1 MATLP
6 ASEMSQPAT
15 MEDTCPWCGQPIA
28 HEKFIDIKARI
39 RANERARTR
48 DLERRLR
55 DEQDAVLAQ
64 VQAAAELQIKK
75 ANKLFEAQAAEA
87 RRKADAAVKA
97 ANKQVQ
103 SLVRAARDDE
113 RTKSRAAVAAASA
126 ETARLRADADQRLAE
141 QRAHDDERSQSPVA
155 GAARR
160 AGQSDRSRR
169 SMPRKPRRS
178 QTARSSRPGSRSC
191 SVRSHTTRRLS
202 SVKALS
208 SNLYE
213 QLRDEFPGDTIVSV
227 KTGQPGA
234 DLVHTVIENGRECG
248 HIVYDSRNRAAW
260 RHSYVSRLLD
270 DKIAAKADH
279 AVLVT
284 RVFPAG
290 QAQLYVQDG
299 VIIANP
305 ARVVALAQMI
315 RKHVVQQATLRLSDE
330 ARAENTMRL
339 YDFITSDRCSVLLE
353 QIGTVSDKL
362 LDLDVKEHRAHTAT
376 WKQRGQLIREIQQAR
391 GTLVTEID
399 LVLTTPAGQS
409 EEAT

>member
-1 MATLP
+1 
-6 ASEMSQPAT
+6 MSQPAT

-28 HEKFIDIKARI
+28 HEKFIEIKARI

-75 ANKLFEAQAAEA
+75 ANRLFEVQAAEA
-87 RRKADAAVKA
+87 RRKADAAIKA

-103 SLVRAARDDE
+103 SLVRAARDEE
-113 RTKSRAAVAAASA
+113 RKKSRAAVAAASA
-126 ETARLRADADQRLAE
+126 ETARLRAEADQRLAE
-141 QRAHDDERSQSPVA
+141 QRAHDDDVLKARLREQRDALDKVTVEAINAEKAKAFTDRQKLEARLAQLQRQVA
-155 GAARR
+155 HNAAAELGEGAE
-160 AGQSDRSRR
+160 
-169 SMPRKPRRS
+169 
-178 QTARSSRPGSRSC
+178 
-191 SVRSHTTRRLS
+191 L
-202 SVKALS
+202 
-208 SNLYE
+208 NLYE

-227 KTGQPGA
+227 KRGQPGA

-248 HIVYDSRNRAAW
+248 HIVYDSKSRAAW
-260 RHSYVSRLLD
+260 RNSYVSRLLD

-299 VIIANP
+299 VIVANP
-305 ARVVALAQMI
+305 ARVLALAQMI

>member
-6 ASEMSQPAT
+6 AGEMSHPAT
-15 MEDTCPWCGQPIA
+15 LEDTCPWCGQPIA
-28 HEKFIDIKARI
+28 HEKFIEIKARI

-64 VQAAAELQIKK
+64 VQAAAELQLKK

-103 SLVRAARDDE
+103 SLVRAARDEE
-113 RTKSRAAVAAASA
+113 RKKSRAALAAAGA
-126 ETARLRADADQRLAE
+126 ETARLRAEADQRLADQRAQDDGVLKTRLRE
-141 QRAHDDERSQSPVA
+141 QRDALEKATLEAINSEKAKAFADRQKLEVRLAQLQRQVA
-155 GAARR
+155 QNAAAELGEGAEL
-160 AGQSDRSRR
+160 D
-169 SMPRKPRRS
+169 
-178 QTARSSRPGSRSC
+178 
-191 SVRSHTTRRLS
+191 
-202 SVKALS
+202 
-208 SNLYE
+208 LYE
-213 QLRDEFPGDTIVSV
+213 QLREEFPDDSIVSV
-227 KTGQPGA
+227 KKGQPGA

-248 HIVYDSRNRAAW
+248 HIVYDSKNRGVWRN
-260 RHSYVSRLLD
+260 SYVSRLVD

-299 VIIANP
+299 VIVANP
-305 ARVVALAQMI
+305 ARVVALVQMI

-330 ARAENTMRL
+330 ARAENTMKL
-339 YDFITSDRCSVLLE
+339 YDFITSERCSVLLE

-376 WKQRGQLIREIQQAR
+376 WKHRGQLIREIQQAR

-399 LVLTTPAGQS
+399 LILTAPAGKP
-409 EEAT
+409 EEAP

>member
-28 HEKFIDIKARI
+28 HEKFIEIKARI

-75 ANKLFEAQAAEA
+75 ANRLFEAQAAEA
-87 RRKADAAVKA
+87 RRKADAAIKA

-103 SLVRAARDDE
+103 SLVRAARDEE
-113 RTKSRAAVAAASA
+113 RKKSRAAVAAASA
-126 ETARLRADADQRLAE
+126 ETARLRAEADQRLAE
-141 QRAHDDERSQSPVA
+141 QRAHDDDVLKARLREQRDALDKATVEAINAEKAKAFTDRQKLEARLAQLQRQVA
-155 GAARR
+155 HNAAAELGEGAE
-160 AGQSDRSRR
+160 
-169 SMPRKPRRS
+169 
-178 QTARSSRPGSRSC
+178 
-191 SVRSHTTRRLS
+191 L
-202 SVKALS
+202 
-208 SNLYE
+208 NLYE

-227 KTGQPGA
+227 KRGQPGA

-248 HIVYDSRNRAAW
+248 HIVYDSKSRAAW
-260 RHSYVSRLLD
+260 RNSYVSRLLD

-299 VIIANP
+299 VIVANP
-305 ARVVALAQMI
+305 ARVLALAQMI

>member
-1 MATLP
+1 
-6 ASEMSQPAT
+6 MSQPAT

-28 HEKFIDIKARI
+28 HEKFIEIKARI

-97 ANKQVQ
+97 ANRQVQ
-103 SLVRAARDDE
+103 SLVRAARDEE
-113 RTKSRAAVAAASA
+113 RKKSRAVVAAASA
-126 ETARLRADADQRLAE
+126 ETARLRAEADQRLAE
-141 QRAHDDERSQSPVA
+141 QRAHDDNVLKARLREQRDALDKATLEAINAEKAKAFADRQKLEARLAQLQRQVA
-155 GAARR
+155 HNAAAELGEGAE
-160 AGQSDRSRR
+160 
-169 SMPRKPRRS
+169 
-178 QTARSSRPGSRSC
+178 
-191 SVRSHTTRRLS
+191 L
-202 SVKALS
+202 
-208 SNLYE
+208 NLYE

-227 KTGQPGA
+227 KRGQPGA

-248 HIVYDSRNRAAW
+248 HIVYDSKSRAAW
-260 RHSYVSRLLD
+260 RNSYVSRLLD

-315 RKHVVQQATLRLSDE
+315 RKHVVQQATLRVSDE

-353 QIGTVSDKL
+353 QIGTVSDRL

>member
-1 MATLP
+1 VATLP

-28 HEKFIDIKARI
+28 HEKFIEIKARI

-75 ANKLFEAQAAEA
+75 ANRLFEAQAAEA
-87 RRKADAAVKA
+87 RRKADAAIKA

-103 SLVRAARDDE
+103 SLVRAARDEE
-113 RTKSRAAVAAASA
+113 RKKSRAAVAAASA
-126 ETARLRADADQRLAE
+126 ETARLRAEADQRLAE
-141 QRAHDDERSQSPVA
+141 QRAHDDDVLKARLREQRDALDKATVEAINAEKAKAFTDRQKLEARLAQLQRQVA
-155 GAARR
+155 HNAAAELGEGAE
-160 AGQSDRSRR
+160 
-169 SMPRKPRRS
+169 
-178 QTARSSRPGSRSC
+178 
-191 SVRSHTTRRLS
+191 L
-202 SVKALS
+202 
-208 SNLYE
+208 NLYE
-213 QLRDEFPGDTIVSV
+213 QLRDEFPGDMIVSV
-227 KTGQPGA
+227 KRGQPGA

-248 HIVYDSRNRAAW
+248 HIVYDSKSRAAW
-260 RHSYVSRLLD
+260 RNSYVSRLLD

-299 VIIANP
+299 VIVANP
-305 ARVVALAQMI
+305 ARVLALAQMI

-399 LVLTTPAGQS
+399 LVLTPPAGQS

>member
-28 HEKFIDIKARI
+28 HEKFIEIKARI

-97 ANKQVQ
+97 ANRQVQ
-103 SLVRAARDDE
+103 SLVRAARDEE
-113 RTKSRAAVAAASA
+113 RKKSRAAVAAASA
-126 ETARLRADADQRLAE
+126 ETARLRAEADQRLAE
-141 QRAHDDERSQSPVA
+141 QRARDDDVLKARLREQRDALDKATVEAINAEKAKAFADRQKLEARLAQLQRQVA
-155 GAARR
+155 HNAAAELGEGAE
-160 AGQSDRSRR
+160 
-169 SMPRKPRRS
+169 
-178 QTARSSRPGSRSC
+178 
-191 SVRSHTTRRLS
+191 L
-202 SVKALS
+202 
-208 SNLYE
+208 NLYE

-227 KTGQPGA
+227 KRGQPGA

-248 HIVYDSRNRAAW
+248 HIVYDSKSRAAW
-260 RHSYVSRLLD
+260 RNSYVSRLLD

-299 VIIANP
+299 VIVANP

>member
-6 ASEMSQPAT
+6 ASEMTQPAT

-28 HEKFIDIKARI
+28 HEKFIEIKARI
-39 RANERARTR
+39 RATERARTR

-55 DEQDAVLAQ
+55 DEQDTVLAQ
-64 VQAAAELQIKK
+64 VQAAAELQLKK

-103 SLVRAARDDE
+103 SLVRAARDEE
-113 RTKSRAAVAAASA
+113 RKKSRAAVAAASA
-126 ETARLRADADQRLAE
+126 ETARLRAEADQRLAA
-141 QRAHDDERSQSPVA
+141 QRAHDDDVLKARLREQRDALDKATLEAINAEKAKGFADRQKLEARLVQLQRQVA
-155 GAARR
+155 QNAAAELGEGAE
-160 AGQSDRSRR
+160 
-169 SMPRKPRRS
+169 
-178 QTARSSRPGSRSC
+178 
-191 SVRSHTTRRLS
+191 L
-202 SVKALS
+202 
-208 SNLYE
+208 NLYE
-213 QLRDEFPGDTIVSV
+213 QLREEFPGDTIVSV
-227 KTGQPGA
+227 KKGQPGA

-248 HIVYDSRNRAAW
+248 HIVYDSKNRAAW
-260 RHSYVSRLLD
+260 RNSFVSRLLD
-270 DKIAAKADH
+270 DKIAARADH
-279 AVLVT
+279 AVLLT

-299 VIIANP
+299 VIVANP
-305 ARVVALAQMI
+305 ARVVALAQLI
-315 RKHVVQQATLRLSDE
+315 RKHVVQQATLRLSDV
-330 ARAENTMRL
+330 ARAESTIRL

-399 LVLTTPAGQS
+399 LILTTPAGQP

>member
-1 MATLP
+1 
-6 ASEMSQPAT
+6 MSQPAT

-28 HEKFIDIKARI
+28 HEKFIEIKARI

-75 ANKLFEAQAAEA
+75 ANRLFEAQAAEA
-87 RRKADAAVKA
+87 RRKADAAIKA

-103 SLVRAARDDE
+103 SLVRAARDEE
-113 RTKSRAAVAAASA
+113 RKKSRAAVAAASA
-126 ETARLRADADQRLAE
+126 ETARLRAEADQRLAE
-141 QRAHDDERSQSPVA
+141 QRAHDDDVLKARLREQRDALDKVTVEAINAEKAKAFTDRQKLEARLAQLQRQVA
-155 GAARR
+155 HNAAAELGEGAE
-160 AGQSDRSRR
+160 
-169 SMPRKPRRS
+169 
-178 QTARSSRPGSRSC
+178 
-191 SVRSHTTRRLS
+191 L
-202 SVKALS
+202 
-208 SNLYE
+208 NLYE

-227 KTGQPGA
+227 KRGQPGA

-248 HIVYDSRNRAAW
+248 HIVYDSKSRAAW
-260 RHSYVSRLLD
+260 RNSYVSHLLD

-299 VIIANP
+299 VIVANP
-305 ARVVALAQMI
+305 ARVLALAQMI

>member
-1 MATLP
+1 
-6 ASEMSQPAT
+6 MSQPAT

-28 HEKFIDIKARI
+28 HEKFIEIKARI

-75 ANKLFEAQAAEA
+75 ANRLFEAQAAEA
-87 RRKADAAVKA
+87 RRKADAAIKA

-103 SLVRAARDDE
+103 SLVRAARDEE
-113 RTKSRAAVAAASA
+113 RKKSRAAVAAASA
-126 ETARLRADADQRLAE
+126 ETARLRAEADRRLAE
-141 QRAHDDERSQSPVA
+141 QRAHDDDVLKARLREQRDALDKVTVEAINAEKAKAFTDRQKLEARLAQLQRQVA
-155 GAARR
+155 HNAAAELGEGAE
-160 AGQSDRSRR
+160 
-169 SMPRKPRRS
+169 
-178 QTARSSRPGSRSC
+178 
-191 SVRSHTTRRLS
+191 L
-202 SVKALS
+202 
-208 SNLYE
+208 NLYE
-213 QLRDEFPGDTIVSV
+213 QLRDEFPGDTIVGV
-227 KTGQPGA
+227 KRGQPGA

-248 HIVYDSRNRAAW
+248 HIVYDSKSRAAW
-260 RHSYVSRLLD
+260 RNSYVSRLLD

-299 VIIANP
+299 VIVANP
-305 ARVVALAQMI
+305 ARVLALAQMI

>member
-28 HEKFIDIKARI
+28 HEKFIEIKARI

-75 ANKLFEAQAAEA
+75 ANRLFEVQAAEA
-87 RRKADAAVKA
+87 RRKADAAIKA

-103 SLVRAARDDE
+103 SLVRAARDEE
-113 RTKSRAAVAAASA
+113 RKKSRAAVAAASA
-126 ETARLRADADQRLAE
+126 ETARLRAEADRRLAE
-141 QRAHDDERSQSPVA
+141 QRTHDDDVLKARLREQRDALDKVTVEAINAEKAKAFTDRQKLEARLAQLQRQVA
-155 GAARR
+155 HNAAAELGEGAE
-160 AGQSDRSRR
+160 
-169 SMPRKPRRS
+169 
-178 QTARSSRPGSRSC
+178 
-191 SVRSHTTRRLS
+191 L
-202 SVKALS
+202 
-208 SNLYE
+208 NLYE

-227 KTGQPGA
+227 KRGQPGA

-248 HIVYDSRNRAAW
+248 HIVYDSKSRAAW
-260 RHSYVSRLLD
+260 RNSYVSRLLD

-299 VIIANP
+299 VIVANP
-305 ARVVALAQMI
+305 ARVLALAQMI

>member
-1 MATLP
+1 VATLP

-28 HEKFIDIKARI
+28 HEKFIEIKARI

-75 ANKLFEAQAAEA
+75 ANRLFEAQAADA
-87 RRKADAAVKA
+87 RRKADAAIKA

-103 SLVRAARDDE
+103 SLVRAARDEE
-113 RTKSRAAVAAASA
+113 RKKSRAAVAAASA
-126 ETARLRADADQRLAE
+126 ETARLRAEADQRLAE
-141 QRAHDDERSQSPVA
+141 QRAHDDDVLKARLREQRDALDKVTVEAINAEKAKAFTDRQKLEARLAQLQRQVA
-155 GAARR
+155 HNAAAELGEGAE
-160 AGQSDRSRR
+160 
-169 SMPRKPRRS
+169 
-178 QTARSSRPGSRSC
+178 
-191 SVRSHTTRRLS
+191 L
-202 SVKALS
+202 
-208 SNLYE
+208 NLYE

-227 KTGQPGA
+227 KRGQPGA

-248 HIVYDSRNRAAW
+248 HIVYDSKSRAAW
-260 RHSYVSRLLD
+260 RNSYVSRLLD

-299 VIIANP
+299 VIVANP
-305 ARVVALAQMI
+305 ARVLALAQMI

>member
-1 MATLP
+1 VATLP

-28 HEKFIDIKARI
+28 HEKFIEIKARI

-75 ANKLFEAQAAEA
+75 ANRLFEAQAAEA
-87 RRKADAAVKA
+87 RRKADAAIKA

-103 SLVRAARDDE
+103 SLVRAARDEE
-113 RTKSRAAVAAASA
+113 RKKSRAAVAAASA
-126 ETARLRADADQRLAE
+126 ETARLRAEADQRLAE
-141 QRAHDDERSQSPVA
+141 QRAHDDDVLKARLREQRDALDKATVEAINAEKAKAFTDRQKLEARLAQLQRQVA
-155 GAARR
+155 HNAAAELGEGAE
-160 AGQSDRSRR
+160 
-169 SMPRKPRRS
+169 
-178 QTARSSRPGSRSC
+178 
-191 SVRSHTTRRLS
+191 L
-202 SVKALS
+202 
-208 SNLYE
+208 NLYE

-227 KTGQPGA
+227 KRGQPGA

-248 HIVYDSRNRAAW
+248 HIVYDSKSRAAW
-260 RHSYVSRLLD
+260 RNSYVSRLLD

-299 VIIANP
+299 VIVANP
-305 ARVVALAQMI
+305 ARVLALAQMI

>member
-1 MATLP
+1 
-6 ASEMSQPAT
+6 MSQPAT

-28 HEKFIDIKARI
+28 HEKFIEIKARI
-39 RANERARTR
+39 RANEQARTR

-75 ANKLFEAQAAEA
+75 ANRLFEAQAAEA
-87 RRKADAAVKA
+87 RRKADAAIKA

-103 SLVRAARDDE
+103 SLVRAARDEE
-113 RTKSRAAVAAASA
+113 RKKSRAAVAAASA
-126 ETARLRADADQRLAE
+126 ETARLRAEADQRLAE
-141 QRAHDDERSQSPVA
+141 QRAHDDDVLKARLREQRDALDKVTVEAINAEKAKAFTDRQKLEARLAQLQRQVA
-155 GAARR
+155 HNAAAELGEGAE
-160 AGQSDRSRR
+160 
-169 SMPRKPRRS
+169 
-178 QTARSSRPGSRSC
+178 
-191 SVRSHTTRRLS
+191 L
-202 SVKALS
+202 
-208 SNLYE
+208 NLYE

-227 KTGQPGA
+227 KRGQPGA

-248 HIVYDSRNRAAW
+248 HIVYDSKNRAAW
-260 RHSYVSRLLD
+260 RNSYVSRLLD

-299 VIIANP
+299 VIVANP
-305 ARVVALAQMI
+305 ARVLALAQMI

>member
-1 MATLP
+1 VATLP

-28 HEKFIDIKARI
+28 HEKFIEIKARI

-55 DEQDAVLAQ
+55 DEQDAILAQ

-75 ANKLFEAQAAEA
+75 ANRLFEAQAAEA
-87 RRKADAAVKA
+87 RRKADAAIKA

-103 SLVRAARDDE
+103 SLVRAARDEE
-113 RTKSRAAVAAASA
+113 RKKSRAAVAAASA
-126 ETARLRADADQRLAE
+126 ETARLRAEADQRLAE
-141 QRAHDDERSQSPVA
+141 QRTHDDDVLKARLREQRDALDKATVEAINAEKAKAFTDRQKLEARLAQLQRQVA
-155 GAARR
+155 HNTAAELGEGAE
-160 AGQSDRSRR
+160 
-169 SMPRKPRRS
+169 
-178 QTARSSRPGSRSC
+178 
-191 SVRSHTTRRLS
+191 L
-202 SVKALS
+202 
-208 SNLYE
+208 NLYE

-227 KTGQPGA
+227 KRGQPGA

-248 HIVYDSRNRAAW
+248 HIVYDSKGRAAW
-260 RHSYVSRLLD
+260 RNSYVSRLLD

-299 VIIANP
+299 VIVANP
-305 ARVVALAQMI
+305 ARVLALAQMI

-339 YDFITSDRCSVLLE
+339 YDFITSDRCTVLLE

-376 WKQRGQLIREIQQAR
+376 WKQRGHLIREIQQAR

>member
-1 MATLP
+1 VATLP

-28 HEKFIDIKARI
+28 HEKFIEIKARI

-97 ANKQVQ
+97 ANRQVQ
-103 SLVRAARDDE
+103 SLVRAARDEE
-113 RTKSRAAVAAASA
+113 RKKSRAVVAAASA
-126 ETARLRADADQRLAE
+126 EAARLRAEADQRLAE
-141 QRAHDDERSQSPVA
+141 QRAHDDDVLKARLREQRDALDKATVEAINAEKAKAFADRQKLEARLAQLQRQVA
-155 GAARR
+155 HNAAADLGEGAE
-160 AGQSDRSRR
+160 
-169 SMPRKPRRS
+169 
-178 QTARSSRPGSRSC
+178 
-191 SVRSHTTRRLS
+191 L
-202 SVKALS
+202 
-208 SNLYE
+208 NLYE

-227 KTGQPGA
+227 KRGQPGA

-248 HIVYDSRNRAAW
+248 HIVYDSKSRAAW
-260 RHSYVSRLLD
+260 RNSNVSRLLD

-315 RKHVVQQATLRLSDE
+315 RKHVVQQATLRVSDE

-353 QIGTVSDKL
+353 QIGTVSDRL

>member
-28 HEKFIDIKARI
+28 HEKFIEIKARI

-55 DEQDAVLAQ
+55 DEQDAILAQ

-75 ANKLFEAQAAEA
+75 ANRLFEAQAAEA
-87 RRKADAAVKA
+87 RRKADAAIKA

-103 SLVRAARDDE
+103 SLVRAARDEE
-113 RTKSRAAVAAASA
+113 RKKSRAAVAAASA
-126 ETARLRADADQRLAE
+126 ETARLRAEADQRLAE
-141 QRAHDDERSQSPVA
+141 QRAHDDDVLKARLREQRDALDKATVEAINAEKAKAFTDRQKLEARLAQLQRQVA
-155 GAARR
+155 HNAAAELGEGAE
-160 AGQSDRSRR
+160 
-169 SMPRKPRRS
+169 
-178 QTARSSRPGSRSC
+178 
-191 SVRSHTTRRLS
+191 L
-202 SVKALS
+202 
-208 SNLYE
+208 NLYE

-227 KTGQPGA
+227 KRGQPGA

-248 HIVYDSRNRAAW
+248 HIVYDSKSRAAW
-260 RHSYVSRLLD
+260 RNSYVSRLLD

-299 VIIANP
+299 VIVANP
-305 ARVVALAQMI
+305 ARVLALAQMI

>member
-28 HEKFIDIKARI
+28 HEKFIEIKARI

-75 ANKLFEAQAAEA
+75 ANRLFEVQAAEA
-87 RRKADAAVKA
+87 RRKADAAIKA

-103 SLVRAARDDE
+103 SLVRAARDEE
-113 RTKSRAAVAAASA
+113 RKKSRAAVAAASA
-126 ETARLRADADQRLAE
+126 ETARLRAEADQRLAE
-141 QRAHDDERSQSPVA
+141 QRAHDDDVLKARLREQRDALDKATVEAINAEKAKAFTDRQKLEARLAQLQRQVA
-155 GAARR
+155 HNAAAELGEGAE
-160 AGQSDRSRR
+160 
-169 SMPRKPRRS
+169 
-178 QTARSSRPGSRSC
+178 
-191 SVRSHTTRRLS
+191 L
-202 SVKALS
+202 
-208 SNLYE
+208 NLYE

-227 KTGQPGA
+227 KRGQPGA

-248 HIVYDSRNRAAW
+248 HIVYDSKSRAAW
-260 RHSYVSRLLD
+260 RNSYVSRLLD

-299 VIIANP
+299 VIVANP
-305 ARVVALAQMI
+305 ARVLALAQMI

>member
-28 HEKFIDIKARI
+28 HEKFIEIKARI

-75 ANKLFEAQAAEA
+75 ANRLFEVQAAEA
-87 RRKADAAVKA
+87 RRKADAAIKA

-103 SLVRAARDDE
+103 SLVRAARDEE
-113 RTKSRAAVAAASA
+113 RKKSRAAVAAASA
-126 ETARLRADADQRLAE
+126 ETARLRAEADQRLAE
-141 QRAHDDERSQSPVA
+141 QRAHDDDVLKARLREQRDALDKVTVEAINAEKAKAFTDRQKLEARLAQLQRQVA
-155 GAARR
+155 HNAAAELGEGAE
-160 AGQSDRSRR
+160 
-169 SMPRKPRRS
+169 
-178 QTARSSRPGSRSC
+178 
-191 SVRSHTTRRLS
+191 L
-202 SVKALS
+202 
-208 SNLYE
+208 NLYE
-213 QLRDEFPGDTIVSV
+213 QLRDEFPGDTIVNV
-227 KTGQPGA
+227 KRGQPGA

-248 HIVYDSRNRAAW
+248 HIVYDSKSRAAW
-260 RHSYVSRLLD
+260 RNSYVSRLLD

-299 VIIANP
+299 VIVANP
-305 ARVVALAQMI
+305 ARVLALAQMI

>member
-28 HEKFIDIKARI
+28 HEKFIEIKARI

-75 ANKLFEAQAAEA
+75 ANRLFEAQAAEA
-87 RRKADAAVKA
+87 RRKADAAIKA

-103 SLVRAARDDE
+103 SLVRAARDEE
-113 RTKSRAAVAAASA
+113 RKKSRAAVAAASA
-126 ETARLRADADQRLAE
+126 ETARLRAEADQRLAE
-141 QRAHDDERSQSPVA
+141 QRAHDDDVLKARLREQRDALDKVTVEAINAEKAKAFTDRQKLEARLAQLQRQVA
-155 GAARR
+155 HNAAAELGEGAE
-160 AGQSDRSRR
+160 
-169 SMPRKPRRS
+169 
-178 QTARSSRPGSRSC
+178 
-191 SVRSHTTRRLS
+191 L
-202 SVKALS
+202 
-208 SNLYE
+208 NLYE

-227 KTGQPGA
+227 KRGQPGA

-248 HIVYDSRNRAAW
+248 HIVYDSKSRAAW
-260 RHSYVSRLLD
+260 RNSYVSRLLD

-299 VIIANP
+299 VIVANP
-305 ARVVALAQMI
+305 ARVLALAQMI

-399 LVLTTPAGQS
+399 LVLTTPSGQS

>member
-1 MATLP
+1 
-6 ASEMSQPAT
+6 MSQPAT

-28 HEKFIDIKARI
+28 HEKFIEIKARI

-75 ANKLFEAQAAEA
+75 ANRLFEAQAAEA
-87 RRKADAAVKA
+87 RRKADAAIKA

-103 SLVRAARDDE
+103 SLVRAARDEE
-113 RTKSRAAVAAASA
+113 RKKSRAAVAAASA
-126 ETARLRADADQRLAE
+126 ETARLRAEADQRLAE
-141 QRAHDDERSQSPVA
+141 QRTHDDDVLKARLREQRDALDKATVEAINAEKAKAFTDRQKLEARLAQLQRQVA
-155 GAARR
+155 HNAAAELGEGAE
-160 AGQSDRSRR
+160 
-169 SMPRKPRRS
+169 
-178 QTARSSRPGSRSC
+178 
-191 SVRSHTTRRLS
+191 L
-202 SVKALS
+202 
-208 SNLYE
+208 NLYE

-227 KTGQPGA
+227 KRGQPGA

-248 HIVYDSRNRAAW
+248 HIVYDSKGRAAW
-260 RHSYVSRLLD
+260 RNSYVSRLLD

-299 VIIANP
+299 VIVANP
-305 ARVVALAQMI
+305 ARVLALAQMI

>member
-28 HEKFIDIKARI
+28 HEKFIEIKARI

-75 ANKLFEAQAAEA
+75 ANRLFEVQAAEA
-87 RRKADAAVKA
+87 RRKADAAIKA

-103 SLVRAARDDE
+103 SLVRAARDEE
-113 RTKSRAAVAAASA
+113 RKKSRASVAAASA
-126 ETARLRADADQRLAE
+126 ETARLRAEADQRLAE
-141 QRAHDDERSQSPVA
+141 QRAHDDDVLKARLREQRDALDKATVEAINAEKAKAFTDRQKLEARLAQLQRQVA
-155 GAARR
+155 HNAAAELGEGAE
-160 AGQSDRSRR
+160 
-169 SMPRKPRRS
+169 
-178 QTARSSRPGSRSC
+178 
-191 SVRSHTTRRLS
+191 L
-202 SVKALS
+202 
-208 SNLYE
+208 NLYE

-227 KTGQPGA
+227 KRGQPGA

-248 HIVYDSRNRAAW
+248 HIVYDSKSRAAW
-260 RHSYVSRLLD
+260 RNSYVSRLLD

-299 VIIANP
+299 VIVANP
-305 ARVVALAQMI
+305 ARVLALAQMI

-399 LVLTTPAGQS
+399 LVLTTAAGQS

>member
-28 HEKFIDIKARI
+28 HEKFIEIRAGI

-97 ANKQVQ
+97 ANRQVQ
-103 SLVRAARDDE
+103 SLVRAARDEE
-113 RTKSRAAVAAASA
+113 RKKSRAAVAAAST
-126 ETARLRADADQRLAE
+126 ETARLRAEAHQRLAE
-141 QRAHDDERSQSPVA
+141 QRAHDDDVLKARLREQRDALDKATVEAINAEKAKAFADRQKLEARLAQLQRQVA
-155 GAARR
+155 HNAAAELGEGAE
-160 AGQSDRSRR
+160 
-169 SMPRKPRRS
+169 
-178 QTARSSRPGSRSC
+178 
-191 SVRSHTTRRLS
+191 L
-202 SVKALS
+202 
-208 SNLYE
+208 NLYE

-227 KTGQPGA
+227 KRGQPGA

-248 HIVYDSRNRAAW
+248 HIVYDSKSRAAW
-260 RHSYVSRLLD
+260 RNSYVSRLLD

-299 VIIANP
+299 VIVANP

-315 RKHVVQQATLRLSDE
+315 RKHVVQQATLRVSDE

>member
-28 HEKFIDIKARI
+28 HEKFIEIKARI

-55 DEQDAVLAQ
+55 DEQDAVLTQ

-87 RRKADAAVKA
+87 RRKADAAIKA
-97 ANKQVQ
+97 ANRQVQ
-103 SLVRAARDDE
+103 SLVRAARDEE
-113 RTKSRAAVAAASA
+113 RKKSRAAVAAASA
-126 ETARLRADADQRLAE
+126 ETARLRAEADQRLAE
-141 QRAHDDERSQSPVA
+141 QRAHDDDVLKARLREQRDALDKATVEAINAEKAKAFADRQKLEARLAQLQRQVA
-155 GAARR
+155 HNAAAELGEGAE
-160 AGQSDRSRR
+160 
-169 SMPRKPRRS
+169 
-178 QTARSSRPGSRSC
+178 
-191 SVRSHTTRRLS
+191 L
-202 SVKALS
+202 
-208 SNLYE
+208 NLYE
-213 QLRDEFPGDTIVSV
+213 QLRDEFPGDTIVNV
-227 KTGQPGA
+227 KRGQPGA

-248 HIVYDSRNRAAW
+248 HIVYDSKSRAAW
-260 RHSYVSRLLD
+260 RNSYVSRLLD

-299 VIIANP
+299 VIVANP
-305 ARVVALAQMI
+305 ARVLALAQMI

>member
-1 MATLP
+1 
-6 ASEMSQPAT
+6 MSQPAT

-28 HEKFIDIKARI
+28 HEKFIEIKARI

-55 DEQDAVLAQ
+55 DEQDAVRAL

-97 ANKQVQ
+97 ANRQVQ
-103 SLVRAARDDE
+103 SLVRAARDEE
-113 RTKSRAAVAAASA
+113 RKKSRAVVAAASA
-126 ETARLRADADQRLAE
+126 EAARLRAEADQRLAE
-141 QRAHDDERSQSPVA
+141 QRAHDDDVLKARLREQRDALDKATVEAINAEKAKAFADRQKLEARLAQLQRQVA
-155 GAARR
+155 HNAAADLGEGAE
-160 AGQSDRSRR
+160 
-169 SMPRKPRRS
+169 
-178 QTARSSRPGSRSC
+178 
-191 SVRSHTTRRLS
+191 L
-202 SVKALS
+202 
-208 SNLYE
+208 NLYE

-227 KTGQPGA
+227 KRGQPGA

-248 HIVYDSRNRAAW
+248 HIVYDSKSRAAW
-260 RHSYVSRLLD
+260 RNSNVSRLLD

-315 RKHVVQQATLRLSDE
+315 RKHVVQQATLRVSDE

-353 QIGTVSDKL
+353 QIGTVSDRL

>member
-1 MATLP
+1 
-6 ASEMSQPAT
+6 MSQPAT

-28 HEKFIDIKARI
+28 HEKFIEIKARI

-75 ANKLFEAQAAEA
+75 ANRLFEAQAAEA
-87 RRKADAAVKA
+87 RRKADAAIKA

-103 SLVRAARDDE
+103 SLVRAARDEE
-113 RTKSRAAVAAASA
+113 RKKSRAAVAAASA
-126 ETARLRADADQRLAE
+126 ETARLRAEADQRLAE
-141 QRAHDDERSQSPVA
+141 QRAHDDDVLKARLREQRDALDKVTVEAINAEKAKAFTDRQKLEARLAQLQRQVA
-155 GAARR
+155 HNAAAELGEGAE
-160 AGQSDRSRR
+160 
-169 SMPRKPRRS
+169 
-178 QTARSSRPGSRSC
+178 
-191 SVRSHTTRRLS
+191 L
-202 SVKALS
+202 
-208 SNLYE
+208 NLYE

-227 KTGQPGA
+227 KRGQPGA

-248 HIVYDSRNRAAW
+248 HIVYDSKSRAAW
-260 RHSYVSRLLD
+260 RNSYVSRLLD

-299 VIIANP
+299 VIVANP
-305 ARVVALAQMI
+305 ARVLALAQMI

>member
-1 MATLP
+1 VATLP

-28 HEKFIDIKARI
+28 HEKFIEIKARI

-75 ANKLFEAQAAEA
+75 ANRLFEAQAAEA
-87 RRKADAAVKA
+87 RRKADAAIKA

-103 SLVRAARDDE
+103 SLVRAARDEE
-113 RTKSRAAVAAASA
+113 RKKSRAAVAAASA
-126 ETARLRADADQRLAE
+126 ETARLRAEADQRLAE
-141 QRAHDDERSQSPVA
+141 QRAHDDDVLKARLREQRDALDKVTVEAINAEKAKAFTDRQKLEARLAQLQRQVA
-155 GAARR
+155 HNAAAELGEGAE
-160 AGQSDRSRR
+160 
-169 SMPRKPRRS
+169 
-178 QTARSSRPGSRSC
+178 
-191 SVRSHTTRRLS
+191 L
-202 SVKALS
+202 
-208 SNLYE
+208 NLYE

-227 KTGQPGA
+227 KRGQPGA

-248 HIVYDSRNRAAW
+248 HIVYDSKSRAAW
-260 RHSYVSRLLD
+260 RNSYVSRLLD

-299 VIIANP
+299 VIVANP
-305 ARVVALAQMI
+305 ARVLALAQMI

>member
-1 MATLP
+1 VATLP

-28 HEKFIDIKARI
+28 HEKFIEIKARI

-64 VQAAAELQIKK
+64 VQAAAELQINK

-87 RRKADAAVKA
+87 RRKADAAIKA

-103 SLVRAARDDE
+103 SLVRAARDEE
-113 RTKSRAAVAAASA
+113 RKKSRAAVAAASA
-126 ETARLRADADQRLAE
+126 ETARLRAEADQRLAE
-141 QRAHDDERSQSPVA
+141 QRAHDGDVLIARLREQRDALDKATVEAINAEKAKAFTDRQKLEARLAQLQRQVA
-155 GAARR
+155 HNTAAELGEGAE
-160 AGQSDRSRR
+160 
-169 SMPRKPRRS
+169 
-178 QTARSSRPGSRSC
+178 
-191 SVRSHTTRRLS
+191 L
-202 SVKALS
+202 
-208 SNLYE
+208 NLYE

-227 KTGQPGA
+227 KKGQPGA

-248 HIVYDSRNRAAW
+248 HIVYDSKSRAAW
-260 RHSYVSRLLD
+260 RNSYVSRLLD

-299 VIIANP
+299 VIVANP
-305 ARVVALAQMI
+305 ARVLALAQMI

>member
-1 MATLP
+1 
-6 ASEMSQPAT
+6 MSQPAT

-28 HEKFIDIKARI
+28 HEKFIEIKARI

-97 ANKQVQ
+97 ANRQVQ
-103 SLVRAARDDE
+103 SLVRAARDEE
-113 RTKSRAAVAAASA
+113 RKKSRAVVAAASA
-126 ETARLRADADQRLAE
+126 ETARLRAEADQRLAE
-141 QRAHDDERSQSPVA
+141 QRAHDDDVLKARLREQRDALDKATVEAINAEKAKAFADRQKLEARLAQLQRQVA
-155 GAARR
+155 HNAAAELGEGAE
-160 AGQSDRSRR
+160 
-169 SMPRKPRRS
+169 
-178 QTARSSRPGSRSC
+178 
-191 SVRSHTTRRLS
+191 L
-202 SVKALS
+202 
-208 SNLYE
+208 NLYE
-213 QLRDEFPGDTIVSV
+213 QLRDEFLGDTIVSV
-227 KTGQPGA
+227 KRGQPGA

-248 HIVYDSRNRAAW
+248 HIVYDSKSRAAW
-260 RHSYVSRLLD
+260 RNSYVSRLLD

-299 VIIANP
+299 VIVANP

-315 RKHVVQQATLRLSDE
+315 RKHVVQQATLRVSDE

>member
-1 MATLP
+1 
-6 ASEMSQPAT
+6 

-28 HEKFIDIKARI
+28 HEKFIEIKARI

-75 ANKLFEAQAAEA
+75 ANRLFEVQAAEA
-87 RRKADAAVKA
+87 RRKADAAIKA

-103 SLVRAARDDE
+103 SLVRAARDEE
-113 RTKSRAAVAAASA
+113 RKKSRAAVAAASA
-126 ETARLRADADQRLAE
+126 ETARLRAEADRRLAE
-141 QRAHDDERSQSPVA
+141 QRAHDDDVLKARLREQRDALDKVTVEAINAEKAKAFTDRQKLEARLAQLQRQVA
-155 GAARR
+155 HNAAAELGEGAE
-160 AGQSDRSRR
+160 
-169 SMPRKPRRS
+169 
-178 QTARSSRPGSRSC
+178 
-191 SVRSHTTRRLS
+191 L
-202 SVKALS
+202 
-208 SNLYE
+208 NLYE

-227 KTGQPGA
+227 KRGQPGA

-248 HIVYDSRNRAAW
+248 HIVYDSKSRAAW
-260 RHSYVSRLLD
+260 RNSYVSRLLD

-299 VIIANP
+299 VIVANP
-305 ARVVALAQMI
+305 ARVLALAQMI

>member
-1 MATLP
+1 VATLP

-28 HEKFIDIKARI
+28 HEKFIEIKARI

-75 ANKLFEAQAAEA
+75 ANRLFEAQAAEA
-87 RRKADAAVKA
+87 RRKADAAIKA

-103 SLVRAARDDE
+103 SLVRAARDEE
-113 RTKSRAAVAAASA
+113 RKKSRAAVAAASA
-126 ETARLRADADQRLAE
+126 ETARLRAEADQRLAE
-141 QRAHDDERSQSPVA
+141 QRTHDDDALKARLREQRDALDKATVEAINAEKAKAFTDRQKLEARLAQLQRQVA
-155 GAARR
+155 HNAAAELGEGAE
-160 AGQSDRSRR
+160 
-169 SMPRKPRRS
+169 
-178 QTARSSRPGSRSC
+178 
-191 SVRSHTTRRLS
+191 L
-202 SVKALS
+202 
-208 SNLYE
+208 NLYE

-227 KTGQPGA
+227 KRGQPGA

-248 HIVYDSRNRAAW
+248 HIVYDSKSRAAW
-260 RHSYVSRLLD
+260 RNSYVSRLLD

-299 VIIANP
+299 VIVANP
-305 ARVVALAQMI
+305 ARVLALAQMI

>member
-28 HEKFIDIKARI
+28 HEKFIEIKARI

-75 ANKLFEAQAAEA
+75 ANRLFEAQAAEA
-87 RRKADAAVKA
+87 RRKADAAIKA

-103 SLVRAARDDE
+103 SLVRAARDEE
-113 RTKSRAAVAAASA
+113 RKKSRAAVAAASA
-126 ETARLRADADQRLAE
+126 ETARLRAEADQRLAE
-141 QRAHDDERSQSPVA
+141 QRAHDDDVLKARLREQRDALDKVTVEAINAEKAKAFTDRQKLEARLAQLQRQVA
-155 GAARR
+155 HNAAAELGEGAE
-160 AGQSDRSRR
+160 
-169 SMPRKPRRS
+169 
-178 QTARSSRPGSRSC
+178 
-191 SVRSHTTRRLS
+191 L
-202 SVKALS
+202 
-208 SNLYE
+208 NLYE

-227 KTGQPGA
+227 KRGQPGA

-248 HIVYDSRNRAAW
+248 HIVYDSKSRAAW
-260 RHSYVSRLLD
+260 RNSYVSRLLD

-299 VIIANP
+299 VIVANP
-305 ARVVALAQMI
+305 ARVLALAQMI

>member
-6 ASEMSQPAT
+6 ASEMSQPAA

-28 HEKFIDIKARI
+28 HEKFIEIKARI

-75 ANKLFEAQAAEA
+75 ANRLFEVQAAEA
-87 RRKADAAVKA
+87 RRKADAAIKA

-103 SLVRAARDDE
+103 SLVRAARDEE
-113 RTKSRAAVAAASA
+113 RKKSRAAVAAASA
-126 ETARLRADADQRLAE
+126 ETARLRAEADRRLAE
-141 QRAHDDERSQSPVA
+141 QRTHDDDVLKARLREQRDALDKATVEAINAEKAKAFTDRQKLEARLAQLQRQVA
-155 GAARR
+155 HNAAAELGEGAE
-160 AGQSDRSRR
+160 
-169 SMPRKPRRS
+169 
-178 QTARSSRPGSRSC
+178 
-191 SVRSHTTRRLS
+191 L
-202 SVKALS
+202 
-208 SNLYE
+208 NLYE

-227 KTGQPGA
+227 KRGQPGA

-248 HIVYDSRNRAAW
+248 HIVYDSKSRAAW
-260 RHSYVSRLLD
+260 RNSYVSRLLD

-299 VIIANP
+299 VIVANP
-305 ARVVALAQMI
+305 ARVLALAQMI

>member
-28 HEKFIDIKARI
+28 HEKFIEIRARI

-87 RRKADAAVKA
+87 RRKADAAVRA

-103 SLVRAARDDE
+103 SLVRVARDEE
-113 RTKSRAAVAAASA
+113 RKKARAAVAAASS
-126 ETARLRADADQRLAE
+126 ETARLRAEGEQRLAE
-141 QRAHDDERSQSPVA
+141 QRARDDGVLKDRLREQRDALDKATLEAINAEKAKAFADRQKLEARLTQLQRQVA
-155 GAARR
+155 QNAAAELGEGAE
-160 AGQSDRSRR
+160 
-169 SMPRKPRRS
+169 
-178 QTARSSRPGSRSC
+178 
-191 SVRSHTTRRLS
+191 L
-202 SVKALS
+202 
-208 SNLYE
+208 NLYE
-213 QLRDEFPGDTIVSV
+213 ELREEFPGDTIVSV
-227 KTGQPGA
+227 KQGRPGA
-234 DLVHTVIENGRECG
+234 DLVQTVIENGRECG
-248 HIVYDSRNRAAW
+248 HIVYDSKNRAAW
-260 RHSYVSRLLD
+260 RNSYVGRLVD
-270 DKIAAKADH
+270 DKIAARADH

-290 QAQLYVQDG
+290 QAQLYIHDG
-299 VIIANP
+299 VIVANP
-305 ARVVALAQMI
+305 ARVIALAQLI

-339 YDFITSDRCSVLLE
+339 YDFITSDRCSVLLD

-376 WKQRGQLIREIQQAR
+376 WKQRGQLIREIQQAK

-399 LVLTTPAGQS
+399 LILTTPAGQP

>member
-28 HEKFIDIKARI
+28 HEKFIEIKARI

-55 DEQDAVLAQ
+55 DEQDAILAQ

-75 ANKLFEAQAAEA
+75 ANRLFEAQAAEA
-87 RRKADAAVKA
+87 RRKADAAIKA

-103 SLVRAARDDE
+103 SLVRAARDEE
-113 RTKSRAAVAAASA
+113 RKKSRAAVAAASA
-126 ETARLRADADQRLAE
+126 ETARLRAEADQRLAE
-141 QRAHDDERSQSPVA
+141 QRTHDDDVLKARLREQRDALDKATVEAINAEKAKAFTDRQKLEARLAQLQRQVA
-155 GAARR
+155 HNTAAELGEGAE
-160 AGQSDRSRR
+160 
-169 SMPRKPRRS
+169 
-178 QTARSSRPGSRSC
+178 
-191 SVRSHTTRRLS
+191 L
-202 SVKALS
+202 
-208 SNLYE
+208 NLYE

-227 KTGQPGA
+227 KRGQPGA

-248 HIVYDSRNRAAW
+248 HIVYDSKGRAAW
-260 RHSYVSRLLD
+260 RNSYVSRLLD

-299 VIIANP
+299 VIVANP
-305 ARVVALAQMI
+305 ARVLALAQMI
-315 RKHVVQQATLRLSDE
+315 RKHVVQQAMLRLSDE
-330 ARAENTMRL
+330 VRAENTMRL

>member
-1 MATLP
+1 VATLP

-28 HEKFIDIKARI
+28 HEKFIEIKARI

-75 ANKLFEAQAAEA
+75 ANRLFEAQAAEA
-87 RRKADAAVKA
+87 RRKADAAIKA

-103 SLVRAARDDE
+103 SLVRAARDEE
-113 RTKSRAAVAAASA
+113 RKKSRAAVAAASA
-126 ETARLRADADQRLAE
+126 ETARLRAEADQRLAE
-141 QRAHDDERSQSPVA
+141 QRTHDDDVLKARLREQRDALDKATVEVINAEKAKAFTDRQKLEARLAQLQRQVA
-155 GAARR
+155 HNTAAELGEGAE
-160 AGQSDRSRR
+160 
-169 SMPRKPRRS
+169 
-178 QTARSSRPGSRSC
+178 
-191 SVRSHTTRRLS
+191 L
-202 SVKALS
+202 
-208 SNLYE
+208 NLYE

-227 KTGQPGA
+227 KRGQPGA

-248 HIVYDSRNRAAW
+248 HIVYDSKSRAAW
-260 RHSYVSRLLD
+260 RNSYVSRLLD

-299 VIIANP
+299 VIVANP
-305 ARVVALAQMI
+305 ARVLALAQMI

>member
-28 HEKFIDIKARI
+28 HEKFIEIKARI

-75 ANKLFEAQAAEA
+75 ANRLFEAQAADA
-87 RRKADAAVKA
+87 RRKADAAIKA

-103 SLVRAARDDE
+103 SLVRAARDEE
-113 RTKSRAAVAAASA
+113 RKKSRAAVAAASA
-126 ETARLRADADQRLAE
+126 ETARLRAEADQRLAE
-141 QRAHDDERSQSPVA
+141 QRAHDDDVLKARLREQRDALDKVTVEAINAEKAKAFTDRQKLEARLAQLQRQVA
-155 GAARR
+155 HNAAAELGEGAE
-160 AGQSDRSRR
+160 
-169 SMPRKPRRS
+169 
-178 QTARSSRPGSRSC
+178 
-191 SVRSHTTRRLS
+191 L
-202 SVKALS
+202 
-208 SNLYE
+208 NLYE

-227 KTGQPGA
+227 KRGQPGA

-248 HIVYDSRNRAAW
+248 HIVYDSKSRAAW
-260 RHSYVSRLLD
+260 RNSYVSRLLD

-299 VIIANP
+299 VIVANP
-305 ARVVALAQMI
+305 ARVLALAQMI

>member
-1 MATLP
+1 
-6 ASEMSQPAT
+6 MSQPAT

-28 HEKFIDIKARI
+28 HEKFIEIKARI

-75 ANKLFEAQAAEA
+75 ANRLFEAQAAEA
-87 RRKADAAVKA
+87 RRKADAAIKA

-103 SLVRAARDDE
+103 SLVRAARDEE
-113 RTKSRAAVAAASA
+113 RKKSRAAVAAASA
-126 ETARLRADADQRLAE
+126 ETARLRAEADRRLAE
-141 QRAHDDERSQSPVA
+141 QRAHDDDVLKARLREQRDALDKATVEAINAENAKAFTDRQKLEARLAQLQRQVA
-155 GAARR
+155 HNAAAELGEGAE
-160 AGQSDRSRR
+160 
-169 SMPRKPRRS
+169 
-178 QTARSSRPGSRSC
+178 
-191 SVRSHTTRRLS
+191 L
-202 SVKALS
+202 
-208 SNLYE
+208 NLYE

-227 KTGQPGA
+227 KRGQSGA

-248 HIVYDSRNRAAW
+248 HIVYDSKSRAAW
-260 RHSYVSRLLD
+260 RNSYVSRLLD

-299 VIIANP
+299 VIVANP
-305 ARVVALAQMI
+305 ARVLALAQMI